1 MGNTV
6 KIKKFSLRA
15 LLYIVL
21 VLWAFILFIPFAW
34 MLLGSFKTT
43 EEITEMGSIFPS
55 QFNFDNY
62 VDVFYR
68 INFMQMIM
76 NTAIITIC
84 GTIVQVAGSIVVAYG
99 FARFQYKYKN
109 VFFMVLLAT
118 TMLPWV
124 VTMVPSYVIYAKI
137 GWVNTY
143 LPFIIPSM
151 GGNALYIFMTRQF
164 IMGIPKD
171 LDEAATIDGCNSFRI
186 LLQILVPLMLPVIAT
201 ITIFCFVN
209 YWSDF
214 IGPSIYLRTQTKFT
228 ISQGL
233 QMMKKSMTERT
244 PWNAIMAGSVMFSI
258 PMIIVFFSAQKAF
271 VEGVVTTGLKV

>member
-76 NTAIITIC
+76 NTAIIAIC

-233 QMMKKSMTERT
+233 QMMKNSMTERT

>member
-214 IGPSIYLRTQTKFT
+214 IGPSIYLRTKTKFT

-233 QMMKKSMTERT
+233 QMMKNSMTERT

>member
-233 QMMKKSMTERT
+233 QMMKNSMTERT

>member
-1 MGNTV
+1 MENTV
-6 KIKKFSLRA
+6 KIKKISLRV

-34 MLLGSFKTT
+34 MVLGSFKTT
-43 EEITEMGSIFPS
+43 EEITGMGAIFPA

-62 VDVFYR
+62 LDVFHR
-68 INFMQMIM
+68 INFTQMIV
-76 NTAIITIC
+76 NTAVITIF
-84 GTIVQVAGSIVVAYG
+84 GTIVQVFGSIVVAYG

-186 LLQILVPLMLPVIAT
+186 LLQILIPLMLPVIAT
-201 ITIFCFVN
+201 ITIFCFVS

-233 QMMKKSMTERT
+233 QMMKNSMTERT